1 MDARLIPAFISNI
14 ESLSNEVYK
23 QLIRMLVN
31 IVYVELRLILVIIAH
46 SHFYPKLGWCIE
58 LDWMV
63 NSFNGCALVE
73 CLG

>member
-23 QLIRMLVN
+23 QLIRMFVN
-31 IVYVELRLILVIIAH
+31 IVYVELRLKLTIAH
-46 SHFYPKLGWCIE
+46 SHFDPELGWYIE
-58 LDWMV
+58 LDWTV